1 MSCPKIGLL
10 GLAFAG
16 LVAAQGTQPAGPAAS
31 GSFGGSVTFGSRE
44 IGAPVVTGASY
55 SGEQVSE
62 SVQIL
67 ADGTRIT
74 RKMSGQ
80 NQKMYRDFAGRT
92 RIERPMFPGM
102 PPTAR
107 NPFRDAVVAVIYDPV
122 AGFRYTLDPVN
133 HVAHRQKVQ
142 AFVPPASRNLAG
154 APVSSPR
161 AAPVQASNAVPPP
174 SGDARLRRTI
184 SQDSVGTQLI
194 NGVQAEGHRTIE
206 TIPPDAEGNDR
217 PITVVSETW
226 FSPELKLT
234 VLNKRSDPRSG
245 ESTVQMLNLSRAEP
259 DPSLFTVPP
268 DYSMVDESGPFTI
281 KFGGSRNDAQSTN

>member
-1 MSCPKIGLL
+1 M
-10 GLAFAG
+10 
-16 LVAAQGTQPAGPAAS
+16 
-31 GSFGGSVTFGSRE
+31 
-44 IGAPVVTGASY
+44 
-55 SGEQVSE
+55 SE

-74 RKMSGQ
+74 RKSPGQ

-92 RIERPMFPGM
+92 RTERPMFPGL
-102 PPTAR
+102 PAAST
-107 NPFRDAVVAVIYDPV
+107 NPYRDSIIAVIYDPV
-122 AGFRYTLDPVN
+122 AGFRYTLDPIN

-142 AFVPPASRNLAG
+142 AMVQPASRNLA
-154 APVSSPR
+154 APPVSPPKAAQPQANV
-161 AAPVQASNAVPPP
+161 AAPPPN
-174 SGDARLRRTI
+174 GLRRTI

-206 TIPPDAEGNDR
+206 TIPAEAEGNDR
-217 PITVVSETW
+217 PITVVSEYW

-245 ESTVQMLNLSRAEP
+245 ESTTQILNLSRTEP

-268 DYSMVDESGPFTI
+268 DYSVVDESGPFTI
-281 KFGGSRNDAQSTN
+281 KFGSSPNAAQSTN

>member
-1 MSCPKIGLL
+1 MSFPKFGSLVF
-10 GLAFAG
+10 AFAG
-16 LVAAQGTQPAGPAAS
+16 LVGAQGTPPVPPAANGG
-31 GSFGGSVTFGSRE
+31 GSITFGGGN
-44 IGAPVVTGASY
+44 IGAAVVTGASY
-55 SGEQVSE
+55 SGEQVAE

-92 RIERPMFPGM
+92 RIERPMFPGI
-102 PPTAR
+102 PPNAP
-107 NPFRDAVVAVIYDPV
+107 NPYRDVVVAIIYDPV
-122 AGFRYTLDPVN
+122 AGYRYTLDSVN

-142 AFVPPASRNLAG
+142 VFVPQASRNIA
-154 APVSSPR
+154 
-161 AAPVQASNAVPPP
+161 AAPAPRPAQVQTNAAPPP
-174 SGDARLRRTI
+174 NADPKLRRTI

-206 TIPPDAEGNDR
+206 TIPAEAEGNDR
-217 PITVVSETW
+217 PITVVTESW

-245 ESTVQMLNLSRAEP
+245 ESTVQMLNLSRTEP

-268 DYSMVDESGPFTI
+268 GFSIVDESGPFTI
-281 KFGGSRNDAQSTN
+281 KFGTSRNAPQPTN